1 MLQSFSM
8 SFDGHLL
15 KRGFWLYVWSIK
27 GPRSHYV
34 YVGRTGDTSSPHA
47 SSPFKRIGQHLD
59 PSPKAKGNALGNQLR
74 KAGVDYEECSFE
86 MVAVGPIYP
95 EQTTFAA
102 HVPLRDQMAAL
113 ERAVADELRQHGHRV
128 LGTHPSVGIPDQ
140 FVLGQIRKI
149 LSTKFAVSSGP
160 TAH

>member
-15 KRGFWLYVWSIK
+15 KRGFWLYVWNIK

-34 YVGRTGDTSSPHA
+34 YVG
-47 SSPFKRIGQHLD
+47 RIGQHLD

-113 ERAVADELRQHGHRV
+113 ERAVADELRQHGHLV
-128 LGTHPSVGIPDQ
+128 LGTHPGVGIPDQ
-140 FVLGQIRKI
+140 FV
-149 LSTKFAVSSGP
+149 
-160 TAH
+160 

>member
-1 MLQSFSM
+1 M

-15 KRGFWLYVWSIK
+15 KRGFWLYVWKIK
-27 GPRSHYV
+27 GPRSQYV

-47 SSPFKRIGQHLD
+47 SSPFRRIGQHLD
-59 PSPKAKGNALGNQLR
+59 PSPRAKGNALGKQLR

-95 EQTTFAA
+95 EQATFAA

-113 ERAVADELRQHGHRV
+113 ERAVADELRQHGHLV

-140 FVLGQIRKI
+140 LVLGQIRTI
-149 LSTKFAVSSGP
+149 LSTKFAIGSGP
-160 TAH
+160 TAA

>member
-15 KRGFWLYVWSIK
+15 MRGFWLYVWKIK

-59 PSPKAKGNALGNQLR
+59 PRPKARGNALGKQLQ
-74 KAGVDYEECSFE
+74 KAGVNYEECSFE
-86 MVAVGPIYP
+86 MVAVGPIFP
-95 EQTTFAA
+95 EQTTFEA

-113 ERAVADELRQHGHRV
+113 ERAIADELRQRGYLV
-128 LGTHPSVGIPDQ
+128 LGTHPSVGVPDQ
-140 FVLGQIRKI
+140 AVLAQIRAI
-149 LSTKFAVSSGP
+149 LARAGLR
-160 TAH
+160 